1 MAQHWR
7 LKTSTGGNHQHSIGK
22 YCVDNGVAAMG
33 WGLWK
38 IHPQLASGKITI
50 NSFDDYA
57 YYNAMS
63 SKYDNK
69 QIGNVRRLASETQKG
84 DVIWIRNEYDEQ
96 YYRSVLPE
104 DGSKLY
110 RYDFSDNAGNY
121 DACNRL
127 VGLKWVQVDN
137 NDIPEKVWRAFQG
150 PGQTFCR
157 ITYYEDYV

>member
-7 LKTSTGGNHQHSIGK
+7 LKTSTGGNHEHSIGK

-38 IHPQLASGKITI
+38 IHPHLESGKIKI
-50 NSFDDYA
+50 GSFADYS

-69 QIGNVRRLASETQKG
+69 QIGNVRRLAEETQKG
-84 DVIWIRNEYDEQ
+84 DVIWIRNEYDGQ
-96 YYRSVLPE
+96 YYRAVLPE

-110 RYDFSDNAGNY
+110 CY
-121 DACNRL
+121 CNRL
-127 VGLKWVQVDN
+127 VGLKWVQVTDA
-137 NDIPEKVWRAFQG
+137 DIPEKVWRAFQG